1 MKKGQQKRILP
12 LLPLRGLS
20 VLPNMVLHFDVGREK
35 SIGALEEAMIMDQK
49 LLLVAQ
55 KDAKLDLPGKDD
67 IYTTG
72 TVAKVK
78 QLLKMPQDTIRV
90 LIEGINR
97 AVIKN
102 YVQTEP
108 FFKVEIIEII
118 DDDEKTATAEEQALM
133 RSITNLFEQYV
144 ELTGKLPPDII
155 ISLESVTNPGRFA
168 DLVTSH
174 LNVKIEDKQK
184 IIEALPYK
192 QRLETLFKIISK
204 EVEILQIERRINS
217 HVKKQIEKSQKE
229 YYLRE
234 QMKAIRKELGEDDE
248 RTIEADEYRKKIDKL
263 KINDE
268 LKEKMLIEV
277 KRLEKMV
284 PASAEVSVIRNYL
297 DWLISLPWN
306 KFTEDMLD
314 IESAKKILDE
324 DHYALEKIKERI
336 LEFLAVRKLSGR
348 IKGPILCLVGPPGV
362 GKTSLA
368 RSVARAMD
376 RKFVRV
382 SLGGIKDEA
391 EIRGH
396 RRTYVGAMPGRIIN
410 GIKLAGSSN
419 PVFLLDEIDKMNAD
433 FRGDP
438 SAALL
443 EVLDPEQNYS
453 FTDHYLDFPFDL
465 SRVLFI
471 TTANSLHNIPRPL
484 LDRMEVVTIPGY
496 TEIEKLEIAKRHL
509 IPKQLKEHGLTSE
522 DVCFKQD
529 GLLKIIRNY
538 TREAGVRNLE
548 REIANILR
556 KVAMSVVE
564 GEKSIIDVDAALVEK
579 FLGIPRFHYGV
590 LEKQDLVGVATG
602 LAWTEVGGD
611 ILNIEVTVMRGK
623 GKLIL
628 TGKLGDVMQESAHAG
643 YSYVRSISDKLGIDD
658 DFHEKY
664 DIHIHVPE
672 GAIPKD
678 GPSAGVTMACAL
690 VSALSFRP
698 VKRTV
703 AMTGEITLRGRVL
716 PVGGIKEKVLAAHRA
731 GIKTIILPEENT
743 KDLEEVPQN
752 VKDDLCFILVN
763 SMDEVIDKALVSR
776 PNNHIPGIE
785 KGVKQDVS
793 IFPS

>member
-1 MKKGQQKRILP
+1 M
-12 LLPLRGLS
+12 
-20 VLPNMVLHFDVGREK
+20 
-35 SIGALEEAMIMDQK
+35 
-49 LLLVAQ
+49 
-55 KDAKLDLPGKDD
+55 
-67 IYTTG
+67 
-72 TVAKVK
+72 
-78 QLLKMPQDTIRV
+78 
-90 LIEGINR
+90 
-97 AVIKN
+97 
-102 YVQTEP
+102 
-108 FFKVEIIEII
+108 
-118 DDDEKTATAEEQALM
+118 
-133 RSITNLFEQYV
+133 
-144 ELTGKLPPDII
+144 
-155 ISLESVTNPGRFA
+155 
-168 DLVTSH
+168 
-174 LNVKIEDKQK
+174 
-184 IIEALPYK
+184 
-192 QRLETLFKIISK
+192 
-204 EVEILQIERRINS
+204 
-217 HVKKQIEKSQKE
+217 
-229 YYLRE
+229 
-234 QMKAIRKELGEDDE
+234 
-248 RTIEADEYRKKIDKL
+248 
-263 KINDE
+263 
-268 LKEKMLIEV
+268 
-277 KRLEKMV
+277 
-284 PASAEVSVIRNYL
+284 
-297 DWLISLPWN
+297 
-306 KFTEDMLD
+306 
-314 IESAKKILDE
+314 
-324 DHYALEKIKERI
+324 
-336 LEFLAVRKLSGR
+336 RKLSGR

-672 GAIPKD
+672 GAIQK
-678 GPSAGVTMACAL
+678 MAL
-690 VSALSFRP
+690 QLSNNGLRISICTFFQACKKNCSNDWRDYS
-698 VKRTV
+698 KRQGL
-703 AMTGEITLRGRVL
+703 TGRW
-716 PVGGIKEKVLAAHRA
+716 
-731 GIKTIILPEENT
+731 
-743 KDLEEVPQN
+743 D
-752 VKDDLCFILVN
+752 
-763 SMDEVIDKALVSR
+763 
-776 PNNHIPGIE
+776 
-785 KGVKQDVS
+785 
-793 IFPS
+793 

>member
-1 MKKGQQKRILP
+1 M
-12 LLPLRGLS
+12 
-20 VLPNMVLHFDVGREK
+20 
-35 SIGALEEAMIMDQK
+35 
-49 LLLVAQ
+49 LLVAQ
-55 KDAKLDLPGKDD
+55 KDAKLDLPGKDA

-72 TVAKVK
+72 KVAKVK

-314 IESAKKILDE
+314 IESAKN
-324 DHYALEKIKERI
+324 
-336 LEFLAVRKLSGR
+336 
-348 IKGPILCLVGPPGV
+348 PG
-362 GKTSLA
+362 
-368 RSVARAMD
+368 
-376 RKFVRV
+376 
-382 SLGGIKDEA
+382 
-391 EIRGH
+391 
-396 RRTYVGAMPGRIIN
+396 
-410 GIKLAGSSN
+410 
-419 PVFLLDEIDKMNAD
+419 
-433 FRGDP
+433 
-438 SAALL
+438 
-443 EVLDPEQNYS
+443 
-453 FTDHYLDFPFDL
+453 
-465 SRVLFI
+465 
-471 TTANSLHNIPRPL
+471 
-484 LDRMEVVTIPGY
+484 
-496 TEIEKLEIAKRHL
+496 
-509 IPKQLKEHGLTSE
+509 
-522 DVCFKQD
+522 
-529 GLLKIIRNY
+529 
-538 TREAGVRNLE
+538 
-548 REIANILR
+548 
-556 KVAMSVVE
+556 
-564 GEKSIIDVDAALVEK
+564 
-579 FLGIPRFHYGV
+579 
-590 LEKQDLVGVATG
+590 
-602 LAWTEVGGD
+602 
-611 ILNIEVTVMRGK
+611 
-623 GKLIL
+623 
-628 TGKLGDVMQESAHAG
+628 
-643 YSYVRSISDKLGIDD
+643 
-658 DFHEKY
+658 
-664 DIHIHVPE
+664 
-672 GAIPKD
+672 
-678 GPSAGVTMACAL
+678 
-690 VSALSFRP
+690 
-698 VKRTV
+698 
-703 AMTGEITLRGRVL
+703 
-716 PVGGIKEKVLAAHRA
+716 
-731 GIKTIILPEENT
+731 
-743 KDLEEVPQN
+743 
-752 VKDDLCFILVN
+752 
-763 SMDEVIDKALVSR
+763 
-776 PNNHIPGIE
+776 
-785 KGVKQDVS
+785 
-793 IFPS
+793 